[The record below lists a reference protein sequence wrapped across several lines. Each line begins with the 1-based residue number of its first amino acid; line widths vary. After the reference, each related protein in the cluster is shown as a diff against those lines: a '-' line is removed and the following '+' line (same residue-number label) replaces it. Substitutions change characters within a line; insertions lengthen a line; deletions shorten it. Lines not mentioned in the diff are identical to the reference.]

1 MPSYLMD
8 KPQLIQSLKSK
19 GFHERILGAFEKVK
33 REDFLPENFKKLAYE
48 DIALPITN
56 DQTMSQP
63 STIALS
69 LSLLKLKDNHKVL
82 EIGSGCGY
90 VLALM
95 SEIVGE
101 KGKVYGVEIVKN
113 LADKSIQ
120 NLEEYNKFNNIKVYS
135 RNGKVRTE
143 EAPFNR
149 ILISAALEGVPKE
162 ILEQLDDN
170 GLLVA
175 PIGPGSMQTLTLIRR
190 IGDKFVIEKEIPGFI
205 FVHFED

>member
-1 MPSYLMD
+1 MD
-8 KPQLIQSLKSK
+8 KEGLIHSLKDK
-19 GFHERILGAFEKVK
+19 GFHERIINAFEKVK

-48 DIALPITN
+48 DIALPLTH

-69 LSLLKLKDNHKVL
+69 LSLLKIKENHKVL

-90 VLALM
+90 VLALL

-101 KGKVYGVEIVKN
+101 KGKVYGVEIVDI
-113 LADKSIQ
+113 LAKKSIED
-120 NLEEYNKFNNIKVYS
+120 LKEYNKFNNITVYN
-135 RNGKVRTE
+135 RNGKIKPD

-149 ILISAALEGVPKE
+149 ILISAALEQVPKE
-162 ILEQLDDN
+162 ILEQLDEN
-170 GLLVA
+170 GILVA

-190 IGDKFVIEKEIPGFI
+190 TKDNFTIEKEIPGFI
-205 FVHFED
+205 FVHFVD